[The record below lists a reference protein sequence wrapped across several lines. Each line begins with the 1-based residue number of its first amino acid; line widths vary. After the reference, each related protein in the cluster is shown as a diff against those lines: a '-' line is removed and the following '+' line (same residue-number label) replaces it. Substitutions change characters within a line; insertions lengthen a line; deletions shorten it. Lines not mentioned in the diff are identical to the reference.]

1 MKLMIAFVCMFSA
14 LQSLSAQYRVEFHSN
29 EKRPRDEPRTKLNE
43 SLYESTV
50 KVYKVEPRGN
60 SQLLGT
66 FRGSIYPD
74 NLKVRGRIKEGSY
87 ELHLGLHRR
96 SKDGKALKPTKAA
109 LKVKMIG
116 FLRPALIVERD
127 KSIPCVS
134 DNPKKKT
141 MTYIHVH
148 NGSWTR
154 RSSEGCLTIA
164 PPDWER
170 FISIFLKAYPDL
182 HDWHNFKTGTY
193 YSRKI
198 GPLIVKLK

>member
-1 MKLMIAFVCMFSA
+1 MKLTIVFVSLFSI
-14 LQSLSAQYRVEFHSN
+14 LQPLSAQYRIEFHSN
-29 EKRPRDEPRTKLNE
+29 AKRPMDKPGTELNE

-50 KVYKVEPRGN
+50 KIYKLESGGK

-96 SKDGKALKPTKAA
+96 SKDGKALKPTKTT
-109 LKVKMIG
+109 LKVRMVG
-116 FLRPALIVERD
+116 VLRPALIVARD
-127 KSIPCVS
+127 KAVPCVS

-154 RSSEGCLTIA
+154 RSSAGCLTIA

-170 FISIFLKAYPDL
+170 FIGIFLKAYPDL
-182 HDWHNFKTGTY
+182 HDWHNFKTRTY

-198 GPLIVKLK
+198 GPLIVKVK